1 MFTLIL
7 VRRGGARQVRSPRA
21 ATSDQ
26 PVPRAF
32 RIWLNSPSLRGRC
45 TPTIPP
51 HLAPLSSEDG
61 VLNFHPAP
69 LLEQEGKTKNPIKK
83 LKHWKQNQRELGE
96 EHRGA
101 MQAKP
106 VRTAVWMKDKVEAG
120 VHSVKDRFSMEA
132 QQPDVETEV

>member
-1 MFTLIL
+1 MPDDVEPEIQ
-7 VRRGGARQVRSPRA
+7 RQPRERGS
-21 ATSDQ
+21 
-26 PVPRAF
+26 
-32 RIWLNSPSLRGRC
+32 SPSTDGG
-45 TPTIPP
+45 
-51 HLAPLSSEDG
+51 SSSWVADGYNVSGNEDG
-61 VLNFHPAP
+61 EDEDEQEDD
-69 LLEQEGKTKNPIKK
+69 EQEGKTKNPIKK

>member
-1 MFTLIL
+1 MACCNSDVGATAAWSAR
-7 VRRGGARQVRSPRA
+7 VKHKRR
-21 ATSDQ
+21 
-26 PVPRAF
+26 
-32 RIWLNSPSLRGRC
+32 
-45 TPTIPP
+45 
-51 HLAPLSSEDG
+51 DG
-61 VLNFHPAP
+61 VVARLRAMASS
-69 LLEQEGKTKNPIKK
+69 
-83 LKHWKQNQRELGE
+83 WKQNQRELGE